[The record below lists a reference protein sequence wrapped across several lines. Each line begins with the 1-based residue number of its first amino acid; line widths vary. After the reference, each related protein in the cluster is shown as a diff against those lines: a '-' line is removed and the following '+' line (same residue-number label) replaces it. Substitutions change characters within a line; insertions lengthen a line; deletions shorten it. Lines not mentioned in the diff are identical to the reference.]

1 MQSMHDYD
9 ILIIGAGPGGYVAAI
24 RARQLGLKVGLIEQA
39 HLGGICLNWGCIP
52 TKVMLKGTDVLRE
65 ASRADRFGINPHSPV
80 LDPVKLIGR
89 ATEVSGQLSAGVAFL
104 LKKNGVDVIW
114 GAARLTSSGQVTV
127 TASDVAAPRGALGP
141 GVYAAQH
148 VIVAT
153 GASPR
158 RLAGLEPDGHL
169 VWTYMQALRPASV
182 PASLIVVGSGAMG
195 IEFASIYAA
204 MGSKVTLIEIAAR
217 VLPQE
222 DAEIS
227 SLMAKALQKRGIVLH
242 TGVTIGQ
249 LDRGENNVTAL
260 LSDGTTS
267 SAERLLSAV
276 GVVANVVGL
285 GLEALG
291 VALKNGAVQTDA
303 AGRSSVPGIYAIGD
317 VAGPPMLAHK
327 AEHEGI
333 ACVEAIA
340 GQTRH
345 GTSPMPSCIYASPQ
359 IASVG
364 MTEAKA
370 AESGLSVRVG
380 RFSLRGNGKALVL
393 GEPDGLVKCVFDA
406 ATDRLIGAQIIGAE
420 ASELIHGMTIAVSL
434 GATSQQLANVIF
446 PHPTVSE
453 ALHEAVLAAR
463 DGAIHA

>member
-1 MQSMHDYD
+1 MQPMNGYD
-9 ILIIGAGPGGYVAAI
+9 ILVIGAGPGGYVAAI
-24 RARQLGLKVGLIEQA
+24 RARQLGLKVGLIERA

-65 ASRADRFGINPHSPV
+65 ARHADRFGLNPLSPV
-80 LDPVKLIGR
+80 LDPVTLVGR
-89 ATEVSGQLSAGVAFL
+89 ARDVSGQLSAGVGFL

-114 GAARLTSSGQVTV
+114 GDAVLTSPGQVTV

-148 VIVAT
+148 VILAT

-158 RLAGLEPDGHL
+158 RLPGLEPDGNL
-169 VWTYMQALRPASV
+169 VWTYMQALRPVSV
-182 PASLIVVGSGAMG
+182 PASLIVVGSGAIG

-204 MGSKVTLIEIAAR
+204 LGSKVTLIEMASRI
-217 VLPQE
+217 LPQE

-227 SLMAKALQKRGIVLH
+227 GLMAKALQKRGIVLQA
-242 TGVTIGQ
+242 GVTIAR
-249 LDRGENNVTAL
+249 LDRGENTVAAL
-260 LSDGTTS
+260 LSDGTTL

-291 VALKNGAVQTDA
+291 VALRNGAVQTDA

-359 IASVG
+359 IAAVG
-364 MTEAKA
+364 ITEAQA
-370 AESGLSVRVG
+370 ADSGQPVRVG

-420 ASELIHGMTIAVSL
+420 ASELIHGMTIAVAL
-434 GATSQQLANVIF
+434 GATSQQLASVIF
-446 PHPTVSE
+446 PHPTLSE

>member
-1 MQSMHDYD
+1 MNQYD
-9 ILIIGAGPGGYVAAI
+9 ILIIGAGPGGYVAVI
-24 RARQLGLKVGLIEQA
+24 RARQLGLKVGLIERA

-52 TKVMLKGTDVLRE
+52 TKAMLKGTDLLRE
-65 ASRADRFGINPHSPV
+65 ASHADRFGLNPLAPT
-80 LDPVKLIGR
+80 LDPGR
-89 ATEVSGQLSAGVAFL
+89 LVARASEVSGQLSAGVAYL

-114 GAARLTSSGQVTV
+114 GAAHLDAPGQVTV
-127 TASDVAAPRGALGP
+127 TASEVAAPRGALGP
-141 GVYAAQH
+141 GTYTAPH

-158 RLAGLEPDGHL
+158 LLAGLEPDGHL
-169 VWTYMQALRPASV
+169 VWTYMHALRPVRV
-182 PASLIVVGSGAMG
+182 PASLIVVGSGAIG

-204 MGSKVTLIEIAAR
+204 MGSKVTLIEIAPR
-217 VLPQE
+217 ILPLE
-222 DAEIS
+222 DIEIAD
-227 SLMAKALQKRGIVLH
+227 LMAKSLQKRGIVLH
-242 TGVTIGQ
+242 AGVAIGR
-249 LDRGENNVTAL
+249 LDRRQDTVTAL
-260 LSDGTTS
+260 LSDGTS
-267 SAERLLSAV
+267 ISAERLLAAV
-276 GVVANVVGL
+276 GVVANVAGL

-291 VALKNGAVQTDA
+291 VALKDGAIQTDA
-303 AGRSSVPGIYAIGD
+303 AGRSNVPGLYAIGD

-327 AEHEGI
+327 AEHDGI

-345 GTSPMPSCIYASPQ
+345 GPQPIPACIYASPQ

-364 MTEAKA
+364 ITEAEA
-370 AESGLSVRVG
+370 AERGQPVRVG

-420 ASELIHGMTIAVSL
+420 ASELIHGVTIAVSL
-434 GATSQQLANVIF
+434 GATSHQLASVVF

-453 ALHEAVLAAR
+453 AFHEAVLAAR

>member
-1 MQSMHDYD
+1 MSEYD

-24 RARQLGLKVGLIEQA
+24 RARQLGLKVGLIERT

-52 TKVMLKGTDVLRE
+52 TKAMLKGTDLLRE
-65 ASRADRFGINPHSPV
+65 ASHADRFGLNPLAPT
-80 LDPVKLIGR
+80 LDPQRLVAR
-89 ATEVSGQLSAGVAFL
+89 AGEVSGQLSAGVAYL

-114 GAARLTSSGQVTV
+114 GAAHLDAPGQVTV
-127 TASDVAAPRGALGP
+127 TASEVTAPRGALGP
-141 GVYAAQH
+141 GTYAAPH
-148 VIVAT
+148 VILAT

-158 RLAGLEPDGHL
+158 RLTGLEPDGHL
-169 VWTYMQALRPASV
+169 VWTYMHALRPVSV
-182 PASLIVVGSGAMG
+182 PASLIVVGSGAIG
-195 IEFASIYAA
+195 VEFASIYAA
-204 MGSKVTLIEIAAR
+204 MGSKVTMIEIAPR
-217 VLPQE
+217 ILPHE
-222 DAEIS
+222 DVEIS
-227 SLMAKALQKRGIVLH
+227 GLMAKALQKRGIILN
-242 TGVTIGQ
+242 TGVAISR
-249 LDRGENNVTAL
+249 LDRGHDNVTAV
-260 LSDGTTS
+260 LSDGTLI
-267 SAERLLSAV
+267 SADRLLSAV
-276 GVVANVVGL
+276 GVVANVSGL

-291 VALKNGAVQTDA
+291 VALKDGAIQTDA
-303 AGRSSVPGIYAIGD
+303 AGRSSVPGLYAIGD
-317 VAGPPMLAHK
+317 VAGSPMLAHK
-327 AEHEGI
+327 AEHDGI

-345 GTSPMPSCIYASPQ
+345 GPQPIPSCIYASPQ

-364 MTEAKA
+364 LTEAQA
-370 AESGLSVRVG
+370 TERGQPVRVG

-420 ASELIHGMTIAVSL
+420 ASELIHGVTIAVSL
-434 GATSQQLANVIF
+434 GATSQQLASVVF